1 MVRGSQTVIDV
12 EQNKRISRKLLED
25 YDDKNFIMLFA
36 PTTLMVK
43 IRHVILLVIIV
54 GFPLFSI
61 TVIK

>member
-1 MVRGSQTVIDV
+1 MVHGSQTVIDV
-12 EQNKRISRKLLED
+12 EQNKRVSRKLLED

>member
-12 EQNKRISRKLLED
+12 EQNKRVSRKLLED
-25 YDDKNFIMLFA
+25 YDDKIFIMLFA

>member
-12 EQNKRISRKLLED
+12 EQNKRVSRKLLED

>member
-12 EQNKRISRKLLED
+12 EQNKRVSRKLLED

-43 IRHVILLVIIV
+43 IRHVILLVITV